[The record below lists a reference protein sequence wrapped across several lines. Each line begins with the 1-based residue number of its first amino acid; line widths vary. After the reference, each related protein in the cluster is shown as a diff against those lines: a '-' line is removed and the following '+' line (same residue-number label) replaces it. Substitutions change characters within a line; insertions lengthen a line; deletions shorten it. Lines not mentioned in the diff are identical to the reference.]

1 MPSATMPTNGA
12 RHSSLT
18 QTYQERASQPATS
31 ALAAYFLRLIAAKKT
46 NLCVSADVATTRE
59 LLQIAEEVGDH
70 ICLLKTHADI
80 VHDFG
85 QKTFQDLQAIA
96 KRKGFLIFEDRKF
109 GDIGNTVKLQY
120 TSGPL
125 QIVRWANIVNAHM
138 FPGPAIVTALAEAAD
153 DAVTAY
159 NTSVETQITGPSEM
173 NAEGEQEA
181 EHDTAADN
189 EAEARP
195 EEEQDG
201 DRLSSDEE
209 DESDGEPASYS
220 DDEDQVG
227 DLTRTT
233 SRRVSSPSEMERK
246 YSVVSVSTT
255 ISTKT
260 EHISPQPTPL
270 HHRGFSEGL
279 STLADAETDPQKALR
294 NLGEPPMARG
304 LLLLAQMSSAGN
316 MLDDSYAAKCV
327 EAARSRPDFVLGFIA
342 QRSLNQLPED
352 NFITMTPG
360 VQIGSKGDALGQQY
374 NTPEHVVGAMG
385 TDVVIVGRGIY
396 AAQDR
401 KAAAAEYRER
411 AWRAYEERVGLR
423 SS

>member
-1 MPSATMPTNGA
+1 MPTNGA

-138 FPGPAIVTALAEAAD
+138 FPGPAIVTAL
-153 DAVTAY
+153 
-159 NTSVETQITGPSEM
+159 
-173 NAEGEQEA
+173 
-181 EHDTAADN
+181 
-189 EAEARP
+189 
-195 EEEQDG
+195 
-201 DRLSSDEE
+201 
-209 DESDGEPASYS
+209 
-220 DDEDQVG
+220 
-227 DLTRTT
+227 
-233 SRRVSSPSEMERK
+233 
-246 YSVVSVSTT
+246 
-255 ISTKT
+255 
-260 EHISPQPTPL
+260 
-270 HHRGFSEGL
+270 
-279 STLADAETDPQKALR
+279 R